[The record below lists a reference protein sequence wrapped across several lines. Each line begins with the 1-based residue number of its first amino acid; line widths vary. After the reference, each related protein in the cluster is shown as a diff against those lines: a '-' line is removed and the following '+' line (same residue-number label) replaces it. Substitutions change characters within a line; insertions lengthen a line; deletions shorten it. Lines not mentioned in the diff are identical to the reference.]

1 METKLIAM
9 IVGVALVLATTATV
23 YTQSALAVSSSSTGS
38 GGSGTSGASG
48 AAGTTDGQVAH
59 GLATAC
65 SHSHAAEHN
74 PHCGGQ
80 TPTGDVKPVEG
91 WVRG

>member
-9 IVGVALVLATTATV
+9 IVGVALVVAAAATI
-23 YTQSALAVSSSSTGS
+23 YTQSAFASSIT
-38 GGSGTSGASG
+38 TAGAG
-48 AAGTTDGQVAH
+48 ATAGVRDGQTAH

-65 SHSHAAEHN
+65 SHSAVAEHN
-74 PHCGGQ
+74 TKHCGGQ

-91 WVRG
+91 WKRG